1 MVPGRGGPAGGGCLG
16 VTRSTSVGPALAVG
30 VEGAGPPS
38 TAISMGSGPG
48 GTVEAGLVGLV
59 GPGRA
64 GHSLNV
70 AVWSLPK
77 GQQWGGEVGQQD
89 GTGLLF
95 PLLGQVGF

>member
-1 MVPGRGGPAGGGCLG
+1 M
-16 VTRSTSVGPALAVG
+16 
-30 VEGAGPPS
+30 
-38 TAISMGSGPG
+38 
-48 GTVEAGLVGLV
+48 EAGLVGLV

-70 AVWSLPK
+70 AVWSLPQL
-77 GQQWGGEVGQQD
+77 QQWGGAVGQQD